1 MQQKNKLEGD
11 HDEQKAVIEK
21 LEEQCQ
27 RAKEDVECRK
37 LIIDEMSQSMLFHER
52 ESMEMA
58 QKLTLMKNQIMET
71 DAANGMQRRFA
82 AVRLGTI
89 RHHPCTVQ
97 FMEGVPNAN
106 NQDDAG
112 FYMVIDGRY
121 ETTTIDCN
129 NIDSFNENEENGRL
143 ILVYHMPAEPS
154 RFSRHAEGEMVKRTD
169 QFECAENQEIIKTF
183 TGIRN

>member
-1 MQQKNKLEGD
+1 
-11 HDEQKAVIEK
+11 
-21 LEEQCQ
+21 
-27 RAKEDVECRK
+27 
-37 LIIDEMSQSMLFHER
+37 
-52 ESMEMA
+52 
-58 QKLTLMKNQIMET
+58 MET

-97 FMEGVPNAN
+97 FMEGVPSAINE
-106 NQDDAG
+106 DDAG

-154 RFSRHAEGEMVKRTD
+154 RFSRHAELSL
-169 QFECAENQEIIKTF
+169 IHI
-183 TGIRN
+183 